1 MKKLV
6 ALMLALVMALTAM
19 SIAMAEEE
27 PFVVTVLLPQFP
39 SEIDFQQENNPIFDY
54 IEAQT
59 GVRLQIKWGANDQ
72 YATIFNTELT
82 DNNKAMLI
90 SATDAKAPVVVDT
103 ARAGGF
109 WDLTDYVKDAEE
121 YPYLAA
127 GSAAVYQNMSIDGRL
142 FGLPRGRAF
151 PRGGIYYRWD
161 IANELGFDK
170 VPETIDELTELAEAL
185 ATYKEDTYCLN
196 MCSYTAG
203 TISVITIAMG
213 APNTWGIDEDG
224 NVYPAHLDPAY
235 LEGLNWLRHLYEIG
249 GIDPNFAQ
257 ISTADWDPIERQEKA
272 YMRFDCM
279 DNAHRQQKWFDDNAG
294 ATGLIWMSLCGLEK
308 EDGSITVW
316 PQNPGYAGAVLVTKS
331 VKEED
336 LPKVLKFLDWCN
348 GPDGQTVINAGLP
361 GLTYEIDEEGYRYT
375 PEDGDYSTN
384 EGKYH
389 NNLNQLGM
397 GVPGDLES
405 PKAKYIGS
413 DAWVFARERYD
424 ALNLEYAKY
433 AVANP
438 CLPYTSETYVAHGK
452 ELDDIISNAA
462 VQYIA
467 CLITEDE
474 LRAEWNKWAEQGG
487 TAVTSELN
495 DQYQA
500 DHE

>member
-19 SIAMAEEE
+19 SFAMAEEE
-27 PFVVTVLLPQFP
+27 PFIVTVMLPQFP

-72 YATIFNTELT
+72 YSTIFNTELT
-82 DNNKAMLI
+82 DDNKAMLI

-109 WDLTDYVKDAEE
+109 WELTDYVKDAEE

-127 GSAAVYQNMSIDGRL
+127 GSAAVYQNMSIDGKL
-142 FGLPRGRAF
+142 YGLPRGRAF

-170 VPETIDELTELAEAL
+170 APETIEELTELAEAL

-203 TISVITIAMG
+203 TISVITVAMG

-224 NVYPAHLDPAY
+224 NVYPAHTDPAY

-294 ATGLIWMSLCGLEK
+294 ATGLIWMS
-308 EDGSITVW
+308 V
-316 PQNPGYAGAVLVTKS
+316 
-331 VKEED
+331 
-336 LPKVLKFLDWCN
+336 
-348 GPDGQTVINAGLP
+348 
-361 GLTYEIDEEGYRYT
+361 
-375 PEDGDYSTN
+375 
-384 EGKYH
+384 
-389 NNLNQLGM
+389 
-397 GVPGDLES
+397 
-405 PKAKYIGS
+405 
-413 DAWVFARERYD
+413 
-424 ALNLEYAKY
+424 
-433 AVANP
+433 
-438 CLPYTSETYVAHGK
+438 
-452 ELDDIISNAA
+452 
-462 VQYIA
+462 
-467 CLITEDE
+467 
-474 LRAEWNKWAEQGG
+474 
-487 TAVTSELN
+487 
-495 DQYQA
+495 
-500 DHE
+500 